1 MNHNKKFSFGKT
13 GLLLVMLLWCFG
25 MTAFAAP
32 SVEGDTQLKA
42 KKDSTV
48 SAQYTITADD
58 TIDSVKLVL
67 SYDKDVLT
75 YMSGSGGNN
84 FAGNGGN
91 GTVELSSKPG
101 SDSASFEVKF
111 KGNDD
116 ADTTVTISSCVIETN
131 GEQIDALTGGSVSS
145 EQTTS
150 DSEED
155 EEDDGNR
162 ASFVIDNRTFYVHTP
177 HAIDGFSGTR
187 IDINGI
193 SSKALKSDTL
203 DLYVIRL
210 NSDNG
215 TFRDDFVYNPDTGN
229 IVPFVQMQSGND
241 TVIFIEPEKDGY
253 VPTRYTYVDLGW
265 GQKYTIPAYKH
276 YTVDGVDHIQDDSNR
291 YLIYGIDQ
299 DGEKNWYNFDYDK
312 NSLQLFDE
320 VAYQGEQD
328 YITELESKESGLRDD
343 LEWQSERY
351 NRDMGRRLAIILVMT
366 LLIIVLANIAAF
378 QYFHMKKMVKQGPDD
393 GDDDYEPAVVKKK
406 SSSLIVGNLE
416 ENETDFEEPEEDTDT
431 GNDEDSDEELEII
444 DLDDDDK

>member
-1 MNHNKKFSFGKT
+1 MKNTKFSFGKT
-13 GLLLVMLLWCFG
+13 GCLLLMLLWCFG

-42 KKDSTV
+42 KKDSMV

-75 YMSGSGGNN
+75 YMSGSGGDN
-84 FAGNGGN
+84 FSGNGGN

-116 ADTTVTISSCVIETN
+116 ADTTVTISSCVIESN
-131 GEQIDALTGGSVSS
+131 GEQIDALTGENVSS
-145 EQTTS
+145 EQTAT
-150 DSEED
+150 DSEEED

-177 HAIDGFSGTR
+177 HAIDGFSGTK

-229 IVPFVQMQSGND
+229 IVPFIQMQSGND
-241 TVIFIEPEKDGY
+241 TVIFIEPETDGY

-291 YLIYGIDQ
+291 YLVYGINQ

-312 NSLQLFDE
+312 NSLQLFDD

-328 YITELESKESGLRDD
+328 YITELETKENGLRDD
-343 LEWQSERY
+343 LEWQAERY
-351 NRDMGRRLAIILVMT
+351 NRDMGRRLVVILVMT
-366 LLIIVLANIAAF
+366 LLVIVLANVAAF
-378 QYFHMKKMVKQGPDD
+378 QYFHMKKMVKPEEDEN
-393 GDDDYEPAVVKKK
+393 DDYEPAVMKKK
-406 SSSLIVGNLE
+406 SSSLVVGNLE
-416 ENETDFEEPEEDTDT
+416 ENETDFEEPEDEA
-431 GNDEDSDEELEII
+431 DEDDEDGDDELEII

>member
-1 MNHNKKFSFGKT
+1 MKNTKFSFGKT
-13 GLLLVMLLWCFG
+13 GCLLLMLLWCFG

-42 KKDSTV
+42 KKDSMV

-75 YMSGSGGNN
+75 YMSGSGGDN
-84 FAGNGGN
+84 FSGNGGN

-111 KGNDD
+111 KGNTD
-116 ADTTVTISSCVIETN
+116 ADTTVTISSCVIESS
-131 GEQIDALTGGSVSS
+131 GEQIDALTGENVSS
-145 EQTTS
+145 EQTAT
-150 DSEED
+150 DSEEED
-155 EEDDGNR
+155 EEDDGSR

-215 TFRDDFVYNPDTGN
+215 TFRDDFVYNPNTGN
-229 IVPFVQMQSGND
+229 IVPFIQMQSGND
-241 TVIFIEPEKDGY
+241 TVIFIEPETDGY

-265 GQKYTIPAYKH
+265 G
-276 YTVDGVDHIQDDSNR
+276 
-291 YLIYGIDQ
+291 
-299 DGEKNWYNFDYDK
+299 
-312 NSLQLFDE
+312 
-320 VAYQGEQD
+320 
-328 YITELESKESGLRDD
+328 
-343 LEWQSERY
+343 
-351 NRDMGRRLAIILVMT
+351 
-366 LLIIVLANIAAF
+366 
-378 QYFHMKKMVKQGPDD
+378 
-393 GDDDYEPAVVKKK
+393 
-406 SSSLIVGNLE
+406 
-416 ENETDFEEPEEDTDT
+416 
-431 GNDEDSDEELEII
+431 
-444 DLDDDDK
+444 

>member
-1 MNHNKKFSFGKT
+1 MKNIKFSFGKT
-13 GLLLVMLLWCFG
+13 GCLLLMLLWCFG

-42 KKDSTV
+42 KKDSMV

-75 YMSGSGGNN
+75 YMSGSGGDN
-84 FAGNGGN
+84 FSGNGGN

-111 KGNDD
+111 KGNTD
-116 ADTTVTISSCVIETN
+116 ADTTVTISSCVIESS
-131 GEQIDALTGGSVSS
+131 GEQIDALTGENVSS
-145 EQTTS
+145 EQTAT
-150 DSEED
+150 DSEEED

-215 TFRDDFVYNPDTGN
+215 TFRDDFVYNPNTGN
-229 IVPFVQMQSGND
+229 IVPFIQMQSGND
-241 TVIFIEPEKDGY
+241 TVIFIEPETDGY

-265 GQKYTIPAYKH
+265 GQKYTVPAYKH

-291 YLIYGIDQ
+291 YLVYGINQ

-312 NSLQLFDE
+312 NSLQLFDS

-328 YITELESKESGLRDD
+328 YITELETKEDGLREE
-343 LEWQSERY
+343 LTWQAQRY
-351 NRDMGRRLAIILVMT
+351 NQDMGRRLVIILVLT
-366 LLIIVLANIAAF
+366 LLVIVFGNVAVF
-378 QYFHMKKMVKQGPDD
+378 QHMRMKKMQLVDPEEDADD
-393 GDDDYEPAVVKKK
+393 EELSGKENETG
-406 SSSLIVGNLE
+406 SLIVGNLE
-416 ENETDFEEPEEDTDT
+416 ENETDFTDPGEEDD
-431 GNDEDSDEELEII
+431 DLEII
-444 DLDDDDK
+444 DLDDTDDEE